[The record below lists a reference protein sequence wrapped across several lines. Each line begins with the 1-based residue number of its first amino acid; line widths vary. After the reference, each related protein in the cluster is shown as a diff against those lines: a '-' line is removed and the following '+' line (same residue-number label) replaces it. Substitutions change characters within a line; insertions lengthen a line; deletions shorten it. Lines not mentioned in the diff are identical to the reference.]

1 MADSNAVEIVLLL
14 VCDGLGFWW
23 RLCEACLRALRM
35 WRTSCE
41 SFLGF
46 YRGR

>member
-1 MADSNAVEIVLLL
+1 MADSDAVETMLLS
-14 VCDGLGFWW
+14 VCEGLGFWW

-35 WRTSCE
+35 WRTCCE

-46 YRGR
+46 CWGR